1 MMIASKNDLE
11 KTQGENGVVLL
22 ENVPTAKVAFVMK
35 LTGSAGVKV
44 ANVGTIVKATEE
56 SAQRLTATRV
66 TVKMEKEIF
75 KTKLA

>member
-1 MMIASKNDLE
+1 MIASKNDLE

-22 ENVPTAKVAFVMK
+22 ENVPTAKVDFAITLMM
-35 LTGSAGVKV
+35 GSAGVKV
-44 ANVGTIVKATEE
+44 ANVITIVKATEE

>member
-35 LTGSAGVKV
+35 LTGSVGVKV